1 MVVLFSLSNLEK
13 EDFRTRVRRSRRD
26 SKLDVRIIRVEGGG
40 SRNSLMG
47 VESCGRDSCSMDSG
61 GKGRWKEK

>member
-1 MVVLFSLSNLEK
+1 MI
-13 EDFRTRVRRSRRD
+13 RSAK
-26 SKLDVRIIRVEGGG
+26 SSQPDVTIISVEGGG